1 MYIGFSVCV
10 QRYVLTK
17 GFGII
22 GKNKK
27 EKCTVHEIIERI
39 RLLK

>member
-27 EKCTVHEIIERI
+27 REMYCT
-39 RLLK
+39 